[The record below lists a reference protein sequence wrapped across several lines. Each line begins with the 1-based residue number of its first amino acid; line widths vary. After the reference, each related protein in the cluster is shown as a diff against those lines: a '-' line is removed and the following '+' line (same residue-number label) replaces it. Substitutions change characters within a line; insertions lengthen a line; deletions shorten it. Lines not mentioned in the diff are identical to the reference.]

1 MITVSFID
9 TKVSNEISSSIE
21 AEFAIN
27 DPKTNAEPV
36 REQEEFSKEKT
47 LTGMQDIYFLQF
59 RQSKFIQRIVEILM
73 PKTFHTDF

>member
-9 TKVSNEISSSIE
+9 TKVSNEISSSIK
-21 AEFAIN
+21 AESAMN

-59 RQSKFIQRIVEILM
+59 RQSKFKIYNEL
-73 PKTFHTDF
+73 

>member
-73 PKTFHTDF
+73 PKTFHPDF